1 MIESDDERR
10 PDPDTLL
17 SRIEKEEARA
27 SHGRL
32 KIFFGASP
40 GVGKTF
46 AMLAEAQRLRQT
58 GCDVVVGVVETHGRG
73 ETMRL
78 LDGLEVL
85 PRKRVEYKG
94 HALQEFDIDRALARR
109 PTVLLIDEFAHT
121 NAPGSRHPKRYQDV
135 VELLDAG
142 IDVYTTLNVQHL
154 DSLNDIVAGITGV
167 KVRETVPDQLFDES
181 DEVVLVDVTPDD
193 LLQRFKEG
201 KVYFPEQAQ
210 RAVDNFFRK
219 GNLLALRELA
229 LRRTADRVD
238 SQMRIYRV
246 EHVAGAPV
254 WKTRDALLVGIGPEP
269 GNEAVVRSAAR
280 LASALDASWHAV
292 FVDTPALARLSDS
305 RRRRILATVKLAQ
318 DLGARTATIGAID
331 PIVALV
337 DYARSHNVGKV
348 VLGQAT
354 GRATRLPW
362 LPSAALR
369 VTRLAPDLDV
379 VLVARDDVAPRP
391 TNDER
396 VPGGYGDGRG
406 YLGGLALSAFAT
418 LAAFPLHGWLEL
430 SNIVMLFMLAVVGVA
445 LVFGRGPAVLAAFVN
460 VLAFDFFFVPPQ
472 FTLAVSDAQYI
483 FTFAVMLIVGLVVG
497 QLTASLRYQARIASL
512 GEERARRLFEMARDL
527 SAALAPEQVSEI
539 GERYVT
545 AMMPGN
551 AAVLTLGEDEA
562 LRPTVTDDKRI
573 DVDMAVAR
581 WVVDHAEPAGAGT
594 DTLPATAKLYL
605 PLKAPVRTRGALVV
619 APADGAQLMIPEQR
633 RLLETCAAL
642 IAIAIERVHF
652 VTVAQNT
659 LVEMESE
666 RLRNSVLSA
675 LSHDLRTPL
684 TSLVG
689 LADRLSRE
697 LASDPAALH
706 AAAIR
711 DQARRTAKLVDQL
724 LEMARLETRRTELH
738 KDWQSLEELIGAALA
753 ELDRQLRDRDVEVAL
768 DGNLPLVHCDG
779 VLITRVLVN
788 LLENSVKYAPPQSPI
803 RIGGRLAS
811 GFVEVAVEDRGPG
824 LPHGKEQ
831 AIFDKFIR
839 GQEESAIP
847 GVGLGL
853 AICRAIVVAHGG
865 AIRAEDRE
873 GGGARFVFT
882 LPAGTP
888 PPAIEP
894 ENLPDDAH
902 VGN

>member
-1 MIESDDERR
+1 
-10 PDPDTLL
+10 L
-17 SRIEKEEARA
+17 
-27 SHGRL
+27 
-32 KIFFGASP
+32 
-40 GVGKTF
+40 
-46 AMLAEAQRLRQT
+46 
-58 GCDVVVGVVETHGRG
+58 
-73 ETMRL
+73 RL
-78 LDGLEVL
+78 LEGLEVL
-85 PRKRVEYKG
+85 PRKQVEYKG
-94 HALQEFDIDRALARR
+94 HVLQEFDIDRALARR
-109 PTVLLIDEFAHT
+109 PTILLVDEFAHT

-154 DSLNDIVAGITGV
+154 DSLNDVVAGITGV
-167 KVRETVPDQLFDES
+167 KVRETLPDQIFDES
-181 DEVVLVDVTPDD
+181 DEVVLVDLTPDD

-210 RAVDNFFRK
+210 RAIDHFFRK

-238 SQMRIYRV
+238 TQMRTYRV

-254 WKTRDALLVGIGPEP
+254 WKTRDALLVGVGPEP
-269 GNEAVVRSAAR
+269 GNEAVIRGAAR

-292 FVDTPALARLSDS
+292 FVDSPALARLSDS
-305 RRRRILATVKLAQ
+305 RRRRILATLKLAQ
-318 DLGARTATIGAID
+318 DLGAQTATIGATD

-337 DYARSHNVGKV
+337 NYARSHNLGKV
-348 VLGQAT
+348 VLGHTVRQRPLLERWAP
-354 GRATRLPW
+354 RAAMRI
-362 LPSAALR
+362 A
-369 VTRLAPDLDV
+369 RLAPDLDV
-379 VLVARDDVAPRP
+379 LIVGRNDVAAPADAQEPVP
-391 TNDER
+391 TADR
-396 VPGGYGDGRG
+396 DVRRYASA
-406 YLGGLALSAFAT
+406 LALSAVAT

-430 SNIVMLFMLAVVGVA
+430 SNIVMLFMLAVVGAA
-445 LVFGRGPAVLAAFVN
+445 LLYGRGPAVLAAFVN

-472 FTLAVSDAQYI
+472 FTFAVSDAQYL

-497 QLTASLRYQARIASL
+497 QLTARLGYQARVASL

-539 GERYVT
+539 GARYVI
-545 AMMPGN
+545 AAMPGK

-562 LRPTVTDDKRI
+562 LRPVVPGDDPP
-573 DVDMAVAR
+573 DVDMAIAR
-581 WVVDHAEPAGAGT
+581 WVVDHGEPAGAGT
-594 DTLPATAKLYL
+594 DTLPAAGKLYL
-605 PLKAPVRTRGALVV
+605 PLRAPVRTRGVLVV
-619 APADGAQLMIPEQR
+619 APADAGQLMTPEQR

-642 IAIAIERVHF
+642 IAIAVERVHF

-689 LADRLSRE
+689 LADRLAQD
-697 LASDPAALH
+697 LATAPAGAH

-711 DQARRTAKLVDQL
+711 DQARRTAKLVNQL

-738 KDWQSLEELIGAALA
+738 KDWQSLEELAGSALA
-753 ELDRQLRDRDVEVAL
+753 ELDAQLGDRHVEIAL
-768 DGNLPLVHCDG
+768 DPDLPLVYCDG

-788 LLENSVKYAPPQSPI
+788 LLENAAKYTPPKSPI
-803 RIGGRLAS
+803 RLAGRLAD
-811 GFVEVAVEDRGPG
+811 GLVEIAVEDRGPG
-824 LPHGKEQ
+824 LPAGKEQ

-839 GQEESAIP
+839 GHEESAIP

-853 AICRAIVVAHGG
+853 AICRAIVNAHGG
-865 AIRAEDRE
+865 QIGGENRE

-882 LPAGTP
+882 LPAQSA
-888 PPAIEP
+888 PPAVEP
-894 ENLPDDAH
+894 EPQHDDAR
-902 VGN
+902 VGT